1 MEPPPPEPEPEPAPE
16 KAPPAP
22 AKPPGRWRE
31 WLKIAAEVTTIL
43 VAVGTLGMWC
53 SIPDTSRL
61 ATENPTSTAFGVG
74 QLTIANRWA
83 LMGGNANST
92 DCGAQIQAFQKYT
105 LGRYGSF
112 DRALQF
118 HKRNGWY

>member
-1 MEPPPPEPEPEPAPE
+1 MFESLTHDELASATGGRATCDLSGLPSSAQQIIARESGGDPT
-16 KAPPAP
+16 
-22 AKPPGRWRE
+22 AK
-31 WLKIAAEVTTIL
+31 
-43 VAVGTLGMWC
+43 
-53 SIPDTSRL
+53 
-61 ATENPTSTAFGVG
+61 NPTSTAFGVG
-74 QLTIANRWA
+74 QLTIANRRA